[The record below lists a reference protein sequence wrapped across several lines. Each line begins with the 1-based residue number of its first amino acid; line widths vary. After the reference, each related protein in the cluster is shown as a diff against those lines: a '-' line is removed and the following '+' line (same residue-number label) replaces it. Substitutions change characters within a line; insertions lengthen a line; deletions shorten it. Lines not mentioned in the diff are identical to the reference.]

1 MSCKTG
7 IYKLINKITEDFYIG
22 SASRIGKSSSLSGFY
37 VRFDKH
43 KRQLNN
49 NSHYNRF
56 LQRCWNKYGEKNFE
70 FEILA
75 TCPPEYCIKLE
86 QFFLDSFENK
96 FNIRLVAE
104 SNFGLKASD
113 ETKQK
118 MSKVRKGKAVRG
130 YGFIVTEETK
140 SKMSEA
146 GKNKV
151 FTDEH
156 KQNLKLAAQ
165 KRSKELSQKYKG
177 NNNPSAKLNWDKV
190 DYIRTSEKSV
200 KNLATELSVSITTIY
215 KIKNNQIWL
224 A

>member
-1 MSCKTG
+1 MLNSGVYG
-7 IYKLINKITEDFYIG
+7 IFSKIDDRVYIG
-22 SASRIGKSSSLSGFY
+22 SATNFDLRKKTH
-37 VRFDKH
+37 FDKLKSNVH
-43 KRQLNN
+43 TNKP
-49 NSHYNRF
+49 
-56 LQRCWNKYGEKNFE
+56 LQNFVNKYGIENIE
-70 FEILA
+70 FRILA
-75 TCPPEYCIKLE
+75 KCPSEYCIKLE
-86 QFFLDSFENK
+86 QFFLDNFDNK

-104 SNFGLKASD
+104 SNFGLKASE

-130 YGFIVTEETK
+130 YGFIVAEETK

-151 FTDEH
+151 FTEKH

-165 KRSKELSQKYKG
+165 KRSKELSQKHKG
-177 NNNPSAKLNWDKV
+177 DNNPSAKLNWDKV
-190 DYIRTSEKSV
+190 NYIRTSEKSV
-200 KNLATELSVSITTIY
+200 KDLAIELSVSITTIY

>member
-1 MSCKTG
+1 MLNSGVYG
-7 IYKLINKITEDFYIG
+7 IFSKIDSRVYIG
-22 SASRIGKSSSLSGFY
+22 SATNFDLRKKTH
-37 VRFDKH
+37 FDKLKSNVH
-43 KRQLNN
+43 VNKP
-49 NSHYNRF
+49 
-56 LQRCWNKYGEKNFE
+56 LQNFVNKYGIENVE
-70 FEILA
+70 FKILA
-75 TCPPEYCIKLE
+75 KCPSEYCIKLE
-86 QFFLDSFENK
+86 QFFLDSFKNK

-118 MSKVRKGKAVRG
+118 MSKVRKGKAIRG

-140 SKMSEA
+140 FKMSEA

-151 FTDEH
+151 FTEEH

-165 KRSKELSQKYKG
+165 KRSKELSQKHKG
-177 NNNPSAKLNWDKV
+177 NNNPSAKLDWNKV
-190 DYIRTSEKSV
+190 SYIRSSEKSV
-200 KNLATELSVSITTIY
+200 KDLASELNVSITTIY

>member
-1 MSCKTG
+1 MLNSGVYG
-7 IYKLINKITEDFYIG
+7 IFSKIDDRVYIG
-22 SASRIGKSSSLSGFY
+22 SATNFDLRKKTH
-37 VRFDKH
+37 FDKL
-43 KRQLNN
+43 KSNVN
-49 NSHYNRF
+49 VNKP
-56 LQRCWNKYGEKNFE
+56 LQNFVNKKKKKNVE
-70 FEILA
+70 FKVLA
-75 TCPPEYCIKLE
+75 KCPSEYCIKLE

-118 MSKVRKGKAVRG
+118 MSKVRKGKAIRG

-200 KNLATELSVSITTIY
+200 KDLALELSVSITTIY

>member
-1 MSCKTG
+1 MLNSGVYG
-7 IYKLINKITEDFYIG
+7 IFSKIDDRVYIG
-22 SASRIGKSSSLSGFY
+22 SATNFDLRKKTH
-37 VRFDKH
+37 FDKLKSNVH
-43 KRQLNN
+43 VNKP
-49 NSHYNRF
+49 
-56 LQRCWNKYGEKNFE
+56 LQNFVNKHGIENVE
-70 FEILA
+70 FVVL
-75 TCPPEYCIKLE
+75 TKCPSEYCIKLE
-86 QFFLDSFENK
+86 QFFLDSFDNK

-140 SKMSEA
+140 SKMSKA
-146 GKNKV
+146 GKNKI
-151 FTDEH
+151 FTEEH

-165 KRSKELSQKYKG
+165 KRSKELSQRHKG
-177 NNNPSAKLNWDKV
+177 DNNPSAKLDWNKV
-190 DYIRTSEKSV
+190 NYIRTSVKSV
-200 KNLATELSVSITTIY
+200 KDLATELSVSITTIY

>member
-1 MSCKTG
+1 MLNSGVYG
-7 IYKLINKITEDFYIG
+7 IFSKIDDRVYIG
-22 SASRIGKSSSLSGFY
+22 STINFNRREVDHFNKL
-37 VRFDKH
+37 K
-43 KRQLNN
+43 LNIHVN
-49 NSHYNRF
+49 KP
-56 LQRCWNKYGEKNFE
+56 LQNFVNKYGIENVE
-70 FEILA
+70 FKVLSK
-75 TCPPEYCIKLE
+75 CPSEYCIKLE

>member
-1 MSCKTG
+1 MLNSGVYG
-7 IYKLINKITEDFYIG
+7 IFSKIDDRVYIG
-22 SASRIGKSSSLSGFY
+22 SATNFDLRKKTH
-37 VRFDKH
+37 FDKLKSNVH
-43 KRQLNN
+43 I
-49 NSHYNRF
+49 NRP
-56 LQRCWNKYGEKNFE
+56 LQNFVNKHGIENVE
-70 FEILA
+70 FKVLVK
-75 TCPPEYCIKLE
+75 CPSEYCIKLE

-140 SKMSEA
+140 SKMSAA

-151 FTDEH
+151 FTEEH

-177 NNNPSAKLNWDKV
+177 NNNPSAKLDWDKV
-190 DYIRTSEKSV
+190 NYIRGSEKSV
-200 KNLATELSVSITTIY
+200 KVLATELSVSITTIY

>member
-1 MSCKTG
+1 MLNSGVYG
-7 IYKLINKITEDFYIG
+7 IFSKIDDRVYIG
-22 SASRIGKSSSLSGFY
+22 SATNFDLRKKTH
-37 VRFDKH
+37 FDKLKSNVH
-43 KRQLNN
+43 VNKP
-49 NSHYNRF
+49 
-56 LQRCWNKYGEKNFE
+56 LQNFVNKYGIENVE
-70 FEILA
+70 FKVLSK
-75 TCPPEYCIKLE
+75 CPSEYCIKLE

-96 FNIRLVAE
+96 FNIRVVAE

-118 MSKVRKGKAVRG
+118 MSKVRKGKAIRG

-140 SKMSEA
+140 FKMSEA

-177 NNNPSAKLNWDKV
+177 NNNPSAKLDWDKV
-190 DYIRTSEKSV
+190 SYIRSSEKSV
-200 KNLATELSVSITTIY
+200 KDLASELNVSITTIY

>member
-1 MSCKTG
+1 MLNSGVYG
-7 IYKLINKITEDFYIG
+7 IFSKIDSRVYIG
-22 SASRIGKSSSLSGFY
+22 SATNFDLRKKTH
-37 VRFDKH
+37 FDKLKSNVH
-43 KRQLNN
+43 VNKL
-49 NSHYNRF
+49 
-56 LQRCWNKYGEKNFE
+56 LQNFVNKHGIENVE
-70 FEILA
+70 FKVLA
-75 TCPPEYCIKLE
+75 KCPSEYCIKLE

-118 MSKVRKGKAVRG
+118 MSKVRKGKAIRG

>member
-1 MSCKTG
+1 MLNSGVYG
-7 IYKLINKITEDFYIG
+7 IFSKIDDRVYIG
-22 SASRIGKSSSLSGFY
+22 STINFNRREIDHFNKL
-37 VRFDKH
+37 K
-43 KRQLNN
+43 LNIHGN
-49 NSHYNRF
+49 KF
-56 LQRCWNKYGEKNFE
+56 LQNFVNKYGIENVE
-70 FEILA
+70 FRILVK
-75 TCPPEYCIKLE
+75 CPSEYCIKLE
-86 QFFLDSFENK
+86 QFFLDSFDNK
-96 FNIRLVAE
+96 FNIRLIAE
-104 SNFGLKASD
+104 SNFGLKASE

-151 FTDEH
+151 FTDKH

-165 KRSKELSQKYKG
+165 KRSKELSQKHKG
-177 NNNPSAKLNWDKV
+177 DNNPSAKLNWDKV
-190 DYIRTSEKSV
+190 NYIRTSEKSV
-200 KNLATELSVSITTIY
+200 KDLATELSVSITTIY